1 MWGVEPFLPGNVE
14 CRMFALGEKKSNFIN
29 LRSFFQQP
37 HVNALSVQGGQGRP
51 ESPAEMR
58 DAFLGL

>member
-1 MWGVEPFLPGNVE
+1 
-14 CRMFALGEKKSNFIN
+14 MFALGEKKSNFIN

-37 HVNALSVQGGQGRP
+37 HVNALSVQGVQGGQGRP

>member
-1 MWGVEPFLPGNVE
+1 
-14 CRMFALGEKKSNFIN
+14 MFALGEKKSNFIN

-37 HVNALSVQGGQGRP
+37 HVNVLSVQGGQGRP